1 MVVDDGTRCAVKRG
15 TEEFVFLSNVT
26 DGGAIPAL
34 TKMLV
39 FNEARLKMIAENVA
53 NLQTPGYRAKQL
65 DPKAF
70 QQALREALVTRG
82 EDSQRPLLVK
92 SGREVTTDAGGN
104 LRVTP
109 TEKPV
114 ENVLFHDGTN
124 LSIEREMADLA
135 ETGLTHELVTAL
147 FRGEMAGLRKAIRGI
162 V

>member
-1 MVVDDGTRCAVKRG
+1 MCRRKRG
-15 TEEFVFLSNVT
+15 TEETVFLSNVT
-26 DGGAIPAL
+26 DGGATPAL
-34 TKMLV
+34 VKTLV

-70 QQALREALVTRG
+70 QQALREALDTRG
-82 EDSQRPLLVK
+82 DDRRKPLVVQ
-92 SGREVTTDAGGN
+92 SGREVTTDARGN
-104 LRVTP
+104 LQVTP
-109 TEKPV
+109 REKPV

-135 ETGLTHELVTAL
+135 KTGLTHELATAL
-147 FRGEMAGLRKAIRGI
+147 LRERMDGLRKAVRGT

>member
-1 MVVDDGTRCAVKRG
+1 MK
-15 TEEFVFLSNVT
+15 L
-26 DGGAIPAL
+26 
-34 TKMLV
+34 
-39 FNEARLKMIAENVA
+39 IAENVA

-70 QQALREALVTRG
+70 QRALGEAMVTRG

-92 SGREVTTDAGGN
+92 SGREVTTDARGN
-104 LRVTP
+104 LHVTP

-135 ETGLTHELVTAL
+135 ETGLTHELATAL
-147 FRGEMAGLRKAIRGI
+147 LRDRMQGLRKAIRGT

>member
-1 MVVDDGTRCAVKRG
+1 M
-15 TEEFVFLSNVT
+15 FLSNVT
-26 DGGAIPAL
+26 DGGPTPAL
-34 TKMLV
+34 VKTLA

-65 DPKAF
+65 DPAAF
-70 QQALREALVTRG
+70 QHALREALVTRG
-82 EDSQRPLLVK
+82 DDRRKPLLIN
-92 SGREVTTDAGGN
+92 SGQEVTTNDRGD

-124 LSIEREMADLA
+124 LSIEQEMADLA
-135 ETGLTHELVTAL
+135 KTGLTHELATAL
-147 FRGEMAGLRKAIRGI
+147 LRDRMQGLRKAIRGT